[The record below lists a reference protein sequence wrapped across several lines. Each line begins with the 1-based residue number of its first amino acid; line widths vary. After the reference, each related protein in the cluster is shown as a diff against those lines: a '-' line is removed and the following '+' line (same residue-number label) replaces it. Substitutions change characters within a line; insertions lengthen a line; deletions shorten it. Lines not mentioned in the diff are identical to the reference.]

1 MRYIIGD
8 IGNTTTKIS
17 ILNKEYKIIKFYD
30 FETKNIK
37 KNNFL
42 KIIIG
47 NNKNFNKTI
56 LFSSVVPAAFKE
68 IKKKLKNTKY
78 KLAEIKNFDLKKL
91 IRINGGISN
100 DQRRTQR
107 VEKMS

>member
-8 IGNTTTKIS
+8 IGNTATKIS
-17 ILNKEYKIIKFYD
+17 ILNKEYKIIKSYD
-30 FETKNIK
+30 FETKNIN

-56 LFSSVVPAAFKE
+56 LF
-68 IKKKLKNTKY
+68 
-78 KLAEIKNFDLKKL
+78 
-91 IRINGGISN
+91 
-100 DQRRTQR
+100 
-107 VEKMS
+107 